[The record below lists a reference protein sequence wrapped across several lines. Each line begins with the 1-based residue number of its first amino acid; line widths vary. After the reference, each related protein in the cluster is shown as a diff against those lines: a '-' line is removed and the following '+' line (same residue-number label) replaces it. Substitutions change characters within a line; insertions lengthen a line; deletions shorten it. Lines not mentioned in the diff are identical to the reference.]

1 MTAQGVM
8 NGMAGLA
15 DFPGF
20 SFVNGTSKN
29 MGSDTFDQAMEQAK
43 GTKTTDLRT
52 KTEIKAFAKKDGV
65 GNPRK
70 DIFTGSSGGK
80 NIATAKTDGQLQE
93 DVTETVATML
103 VQLRS
108 VICEVL
114 QMTDEE
120 LSDAMESL
128 GLSDSDLIDNDRLRQ
143 LFLNVK
149 DVNDPTAL
157 LTDEGLLGDFAEMVQ
172 AAEQTISETG
182 LSKQQI
188 SETAEKILPAPS
200 EALEE
205 TEAQPLAAKADA
217 KQLQT
222 ESSTEQTDTDEGAEQ
237 VSGQPLQKENREIA
251 NNSQDSQKK
260 DTNLLKAEKK
270 GDTKTVDSAK
280 TPELKGMFVE
290 NLMKA
295 VEAGTQEA
303 VEAADSLREIA
314 NQVLEQIKIVIRPEQ
329 TNMELQLNPEH
340 LGRVHL
346 TVTEKEGMMTAS
358 FTTQTQVAKEAL
370 ESQMTT
376 LRETLKNQ
384 GIQIEAIEVT
394 VAEFGFATGSQAKS
408 QTGEGKEQSTRRNRN
423 GLSMG
428 PASEE
433 ENTETNRVRFSD
445 SNVDYSA

>member
-1 MTAQGVM
+1 M
-8 NGMAGLA
+8 GLL
-15 DFPGF
+15 DRF
-20 SFVNGTSKN
+20 
-29 MGSDTFDQAMEQAK
+29 
-43 GTKTTDLRT
+43 
-52 KTEIKAFAKKDGV
+52 IKAV
-65 GNPRK
+65 G
-70 DIFTGSSGGK
+70 D
-80 NIATAKTDGQLQE
+80 ATE
-93 DVTETVATML
+93 
-103 VQLRS
+103 
-108 VICEVL
+108 
-114 QMTDEE
+114 
-120 LSDAMESL
+120 
-128 GLSDSDLIDNDRLRQ
+128 
-143 LFLNVK
+143 
-149 DVNDPTAL
+149 
-157 LTDEGLLGDFAEMVQ
+157 
-172 AAEQTISETG
+172 
-182 LSKQQI
+182 
-188 SETAEKILPAPS
+188 
-200 EALEE
+200 
-205 TEAQPLAAKADA
+205 
-217 KQLQT
+217 
-222 ESSTEQTDTDEGAEQ
+222 
-237 VSGQPLQKENREIA
+237 
-251 NNSQDSQKK
+251 
-260 DTNLLKAEKK
+260 
-270 GDTKTVDSAK
+270 
-280 TPELKGMFVE
+280 
-290 NLMKA
+290 KA